1 MRIVV
6 AMSGGVDSSV
16 AALLLKKQ
24 GHEVIGISMKLR
36 DQPEDPS
43 VKTSGCCS
51 VQDMNDA
58 RRVCDDL
65 GISFYAMNF
74 KEEFKEK
81 VIHPFVTEYLKG
93 RTPNPC
99 VLCNSEIK
107 FNPFLA
113 KAKELGAEKLA
124 TGHYARIESDE
135 AGNFKLLK
143 GVDPKKDQSYF
154 LYSLGQK
161 ELAQI
166 LFPLGGM
173 TKEEVRKIAREHNLK
188 TKDKAE
194 SQEICFVPNDDAG
207 AFVEKAMRDLPPGLL
222 DSTNPPSL
230 LRVPNSRDLS
240 SFVKR
245 GDFVDTEGKILG
257 QHEGIH
263 HYTIGQRRGTQVAAG
278 KRVYVKSIDPKTNQI
293 ILAEDL
299 SLYQTALIASKV
311 HWTQKPPASTE
322 KISAKIRYRHQAE
335 NCFVERLGND
345 QTRVTFEDPQRAITP
360 GQAIVFYQQD
370 EVLGGGWIEEGIQ

>member
-65 GISFYAMNF
+65 EMPFYAMNF

-81 VIHPFVTEYLKG
+81 VIDPFVTEYLKG

-99 VLCNSEIK
+99 VLCNTEIK

-207 AFVEKAMRDLPPGLL
+207 AFVEKAMRDLPLAP
-222 DSTNPPSL
+222 
-230 LRVPNSRDLS
+230 

-245 GDFVDTEGKILG
+245 GNFVDTEGKILG

-278 KRVYVKSIDPKTNQI
+278 KRVYVKSIDPQTNRI
-293 ILAEDL
+293 VLAEDL
-299 SLYQTALIASKV
+299 SLYQTSLIASKV
-311 HWTQKPPASTE
+311 HWTQNPPTSSE

-335 NCFVERLGND
+335 NCFVERLEND
-345 QTRVTFEDPQRAITP
+345 QTRVVFEDPQRAITP

-370 EVLGGGWIEEGIQ
+370 EVLGGGWIEEGI